1 MQYYFI
7 SKQNHDGKTLE
18 PLIPKNRMRDED
30 NKIKRICV
38 SSSIAGCLTAIHILK
53 EGNYVYIHS
62 CESDSVIQPTIKQV
76 PDVQLT
82 GELWIIEPVKMTL
95 ISKIK
100 ITKKTCFYPNIR
112 NEIGVINYEYK
123 RIKIR

>member
-30 NKIKRICV
+30 NK
-38 SSSIAGCLTAIHILK
+38 IAGCLTAIHILK